1 MRRAAAGIVVLG
13 MLISL
18 QLGNARIVYSTCG
31 SSTASDA
38 RTSDASSAATTTCPS
53 TDAPQTV
60 YDQLAARLG
69 GDLARALTTQQQL
82 SSALDQTAAS
92 EQALTD
98 QISQQESI
106 ISDLED
112 KVAQLDTLIQETQDR
127 IDVERAQV
135 TAMARAA
142 YRQPKSLLEIVARAG
157 SLRQALVSTF
167 ELVVAGDRAHAVQAR
182 LEADL
187 LKQQADRKARL
198 ADLDRA
204 NGLHDQLLA
213 SMSEL
218 DNLMTRQDD
227 LSSQLSDL
235 VSQIQGAQDQLQGQP
250 ADVTTALAA
259 LLEQQEADLIVKSYR
274 AAWSQAQVGAG
285 LALVTR
291 ELPPG
296 TNLSPLTLSW
306 PMVHARITQ
315 PFGPSDV
322 LLEPPLG
329 PFAHFHTGVDMA
341 AALGTPVMAAADGV
355 VVAVAHTNVGYGYY
369 VMIAHGGGV
378 ITLYAHLMETD
389 VSVGDRVSRGQR
401 IGLEGSTGLSTGPHL
416 HFEVRIND
424 GVVDPVLYLV
434 PAAVPI

>member
-1 MRRAAAGIVVLG
+1 MDAAGTVCGRGRHDRRASRSSRRRDRRGRLAACLTVRRCDIRAGPPRSRADVDAIRGRGPDRGRLAPG
-13 MLISL
+13 RAHL
-18 QLGNARIVYSTCG
+18 
-31 SSTASDA
+31 DA

-60 YDQLAARLG
+60 YEQLAARLG

-218 DNLMTRQDD
+218 DR
-227 LSSQLSDL
+227 
-235 VSQIQGAQDQLQGQP
+235 
-250 ADVTTALAA
+250 
-259 LLEQQEADLIVKSYR
+259 
-274 AAWSQAQVGAG
+274 
-285 LALVTR
+285 
-291 ELPPG
+291 
-296 TNLSPLTLSW
+296 
-306 PMVHARITQ
+306 
-315 PFGPSDV
+315 
-322 LLEPPLG
+322 
-329 PFAHFHTGVDMA
+329 
-341 AALGTPVMAAADGV
+341 
-355 VVAVAHTNVGYGYY
+355 
-369 VMIAHGGGV
+369 
-378 ITLYAHLMETD
+378 
-389 VSVGDRVSRGQR
+389 
-401 IGLEGSTGLSTGPHL
+401 
-416 HFEVRIND
+416 
-424 GVVDPVLYLV
+424 
-434 PAAVPI
+434 

>member
-1 MRRAAAGIVVLG
+1 
-13 MLISL
+13 MLVSF
-18 QLGNARIVYSTCG
+18 QLVHARVAYSTCD

-38 RTSDASSAATTTCPS
+38 RTSTASSSSAPCTATG
-53 TDAPQTV
+53 APQSV
-60 YDQLAARLG
+60 YDQLGARLG
-69 GDLARALTTQQQL
+69 GDLAKALTTQQQL

-92 EQALTD
+92 EQVLTD
-98 QISQQESI
+98 QIAQQETV

-112 KVAQLDTLIQETQDR
+112 KVAQLDTQIQETQDR
-127 IDVERAQV
+127 IDIERAQV

-142 YRQPKSLLEIVARAG
+142 YRQPKSLLEIIARAG
-157 SLRQALVSTF
+157 SLRQALVSTID
-167 ELVVAGDRAHAVQAR
+167 LVVAGDRAHAVQAR

-187 LKQQADRKARL
+187 LKLQADREARL

-204 NGLHDQLLA
+204 NGLRDQLQA

-218 DNLMTRQDD
+218 DSLMTRQDD
-227 LSSQLSDL
+227 ISSQLGDL
-235 VSQIQGAQDQLQGQP
+235 ISQIQTAQSQLQGQP
-250 ADVTTALAA
+250 ADVTTTLAG

-296 TNLSPLTLSW
+296 TSLSPLTLSW

-329 PFAHFHTGVDMA
+329 PFAHFHTGVDLA
-341 AALGTPVMAAADGV
+341 APLGTPVLAAADGV
-355 VVAVAHTNVGYGYY
+355 VVAVAHTVVGYGNY
-369 VMIAHGGGV
+369 VMIAHGAGV

-389 VSVGDRVSRGQR
+389 ASVGDRVMRGER
-401 IGLEGSTGLSTGPHL
+401 IGLEGSSGLSTGPHL

-424 GVVDPVLYLV
+424 GVIDPVLYLV
-434 PAAVPI
+434 PAAVPL

>member
-1 MRRAAAGIVVLG
+1 MDAAGTGWGRGRHDRRARRSSRRRDRRGRLAACLTVRRRDIRAGPSRRRADVDAIPGRGLDRGRLAPGHAHLDARLSPVPGLSRAAAGVVVLG
-13 MLISL
+13 MLISI
-18 QLGNARIVYSTCG
+18 QLGHARIAYSTCG

-38 RTSDASSAATTTCPS
+38 RTSDASSAATTCPS

-218 DNLMTRQDD
+218 DNLMTR
-227 LSSQLSDL
+227 
-235 VSQIQGAQDQLQGQP
+235 
-250 ADVTTALAA
+250 
-259 LLEQQEADLIVKSYR
+259 
-274 AAWSQAQVGAG
+274 
-285 LALVTR
+285 
-291 ELPPG
+291 
-296 TNLSPLTLSW
+296 
-306 PMVHARITQ
+306 
-315 PFGPSDV
+315 
-322 LLEPPLG
+322 
-329 PFAHFHTGVDMA
+329 
-341 AALGTPVMAAADGV
+341 
-355 VVAVAHTNVGYGYY
+355 
-369 VMIAHGGGV
+369 
-378 ITLYAHLMETD
+378 
-389 VSVGDRVSRGQR
+389 
-401 IGLEGSTGLSTGPHL
+401 
-416 HFEVRIND
+416 
-424 GVVDPVLYLV
+424 
-434 PAAVPI
+434 

>member
-1 MRRAAAGIVVLG
+1 MRRAAAGVVVLG
-13 MLISL
+13 MLVSF
-18 QLGNARIVYSTCG
+18 QLVHARVAYSTCD
-31 SSTASDA
+31 STTASDA
-38 RTSDASSAATTTCPS
+38 RTSTASGSSAPCTA
-53 TDAPQTV
+53 TDAPQSV

-69 GDLARALTTQQQL
+69 GDLAKALTTQQQL

-92 EQALTD
+92 EQVLTD
-98 QISQQESI
+98 QIAQQETV

-112 KVAQLDTLIQETQDR
+112 KVAQLDTQIQETQDR
-127 IDVERAQV
+127 IDIERAQV

-142 YRQPKSLLEIVARAG
+142 YRQPKSLLEIIARAG
-157 SLRQALVSTF
+157 SLRQALVSTID
-167 ELVVAGDRAHAVQAR
+167 LVVAGDRAHAVQAR

-187 LKQQADRKARL
+187 LKLQADREARL

-204 NGLHDQLLA
+204 NGLRDQLQA

-218 DNLMTRQDD
+218 DSLMTRQDD
-227 LSSQLSDL
+227 ISSQLGDL
-235 VSQIQGAQDQLQGQP
+235 ISQIQTAQSQLQGQP
-250 ADVTTALAA
+250 ADVTTTLAG
-259 LLEQQEADLIVKSYR
+259 LLEQQEADLVVKSYR

-296 TNLSPLTLSW
+296 TSLSSLTLSW
-306 PMVHARITQ
+306 PMVNARITQ

-329 PFAHFHTGVDMA
+329 PFAHFHTGVDLA
-341 AALGTPVMAAADGV
+341 APLGTPVLAAADGV
-355 VVAVAHTNVGYGYY
+355 VVAVAHTVVGYGNY
-369 VMIAHGGGV
+369 VMIAHGAGV

-389 VSVGDRVSRGQR
+389 ASVGDRVSRGQR
-401 IGLEGSTGLSTGPHL
+401 IGLEGSSGLSTGPHL

-424 GVVDPVLYLV
+424 GVIDPVLYLV
-434 PAAVPI
+434 PAPVPL

>member
-1 MRRAAAGIVVLG
+1 MRRAAAGVVVLG

-18 QLGNARIVYSTCG
+18 QLGHARIAYSTCG
-31 SSTASDA
+31 SSTASEA
-38 RTSDASSAATTTCPS
+38 RTSDPSSAATTTCPS
-53 TDAPQTV
+53 TDAPTV
-60 YDQLAARLG
+60 YEQLAARLG

-341 AALGTPVMAAADGV
+341 AALGTPVLAAADGV
-355 VVAVAHTNVGYGYY
+355 VVAVANTNVGYGYY
-369 VMIAHGGGV
+369 VMIAHGAGV

-389 VSVGDRVSRGQR
+389 VRPGDVVTRGQK

-424 GVVDPVLYLV
+424 QVADPMLFLA
-434 PAAVPI
+434 PAIPPTA